1 MRLLFVI
8 LLFGA
13 ASVSASAAPIRP
25 GLRKP
30 KPAAAVAPGHHRPA
44 SRSDALQQENAGHA
58 GKANV
63 RRVVVTRMV
72 HGRLV
77 RVSRVVRVHTSPVVP
92 ARPEPERLKEIQKA
106 LADKGYFK
114 GEPSGEWNADSVAA
128 LKQFQTDRNL
138 TADGKISALSLI
150 GLGLGPKHPNAAPP
164 PSAMPVA
171 PVAAPAEKPEQSA
184 PK

>member
-8 LLFGA
+8 SLLAA

-25 GLRKP
+25 VPRKA
-30 KPAAAVAPGHHRPA
+30 KPAAVAPGHHRPT
-44 SRSDALQQENAGHA
+44 SRSDALQQENAGRG

-77 RVSRVVRVHTSPVVP
+77 RVSRVVRVHTAPVVP
-92 ARPEPERLKEIQKA
+92 AHPEPERLKEIQKA
-106 LADKGYFK
+106 LVDKGYLK
-114 GEPSGEWNADSVAA
+114 GEPTGEWNADSAAA
-128 LKQFQTDRNL
+128 LKQFQVDRNL

-164 PSAMPVA
+164 PSATPVA
-171 PVAAPAEKPEQSA
+171 AVAAPAAQPDQSA

>member
-1 MRLLFVI
+1 MRRLFVI
-8 LLFGA
+8 SVLA
-13 ASVSASAAPIRP
+13 TASVSAFAAPTRP
-25 GLRKP
+25 GLHKP
-30 KPAAAVAPGHHRPA
+30 KPAAVVVQGHRRPA
-44 SRSDALQQENAGHA
+44 SRSDALQQQNAGRT

-77 RVSRVVRVHTSPVVP
+77 RVSTVVRVHTMPVVP
-92 ARPEPERLKEIQKA
+92 AHPEPERVKEIQKA

-114 GEPSGEWNADSVAA
+114 GEPTGEWNADSAAA

-150 GLGLGPKHPNAAPP
+150 GLGLGPKHPNAAPT
-164 PSAMPVA
+164 PSVTPAA
-171 PVAAPAEKPEQSA
+171 PVATPADKPDQSA
-184 PK
+184 PQ

>member
-8 LLFGA
+8 SLLAA
-13 ASVSASAAPIRP
+13 ASVSALAAPIRP

-30 KPAAAVAPGHHRPA
+30 KPAAVAAQGHRRPA
-44 SRSDALQQENAGHA
+44 SRSDALQQENAGRA

-77 RVSRVVRVHTSPVVP
+77 RVSTVVRVHTVPVVP
-92 ARPEPERLKEIQKA
+92 AHPEPERLKEIQRA

-114 GEPSGEWNADSVAA
+114 GEPSGEWNADSAAA
-128 LKQFQTDRNL
+128 LKQFQVDRNL

-164 PSAMPVA
+164 PSVTPVA
-171 PVAAPAEKPEQSA
+171 PLAAPAEKPDQSA

>member
-8 LLFGA
+8 SLLTA
-13 ASVSASAAPIRP
+13 ASVSALTAPIRP

-30 KPAAAVAPGHHRPA
+30 KPAAVAAQGHRRPA
-44 SRSDALQQENAGHA
+44 SRSDALQQENAGRA

-77 RVSRVVRVHTSPVVP
+77 RVSRVVRVHAAPVVP
-92 ARPEPERLKEIQKA
+92 AHPEPERLKEIQKA
-106 LADKGYFK
+106 LADKGYLK
-114 GEPSGEWNADSVAA
+114 GEPTGEWNADSAAA
-128 LKQFQTDRNL
+128 LKQFQVDRNL

-150 GLGLGPKHPNAAPP
+150 GLGLGPKHPNAAPS
-164 PSAMPVA
+164 PSVTPVA
-171 PVAAPAEKPEQSA
+171 PVAASAAQPDQSA